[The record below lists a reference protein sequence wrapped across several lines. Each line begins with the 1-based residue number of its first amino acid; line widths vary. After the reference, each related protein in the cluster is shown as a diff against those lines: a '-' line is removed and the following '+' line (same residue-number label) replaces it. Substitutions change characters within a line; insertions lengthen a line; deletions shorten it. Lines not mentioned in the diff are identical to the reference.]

1 MNQIGHL
8 IFNILAG
15 AVMMA
20 LAWPRLRRLGFT
32 IYDEIDGA
40 FYMLIGMIGGGWAA
54 NAIPRIV
61 DSLAGGNRYDPWWAA
76 GEHWM
81 GVVVGGAVVGYIW
94 VRRRGFPL
102 GACFDTFTPLVPIG
116 LAVIRIGCFLN
127 ADAYGRPTDS
137 WIGMWLP
144 DAYGNYAFRYPTQ
157 LVSLGMNLLLAGALY
172 GFERYAQRRTGKSQG
187 WPFSGFL
194 FLLYVELYCL
204 GRIYFEFWRDDMYP
218 WIGPFT
224 YTHLYCFLGI
234 LFATWAIG
242 RGLRGA
248 RRQAYPTLNPNSTI

>member
-15 AVMMA
+15 AVVMF

-40 FYMLIGMIGGGWAA
+40 FYLLIAMIGGGWAA

-61 DSLAGGNRYDPWWAA
+61 DSLTGGNRYDPWWAA

-81 GVVVGGAVVGYIW
+81 GLVVGGAVVGYIW
-94 VRRRGFPL
+94 VRWRGFPL

-157 LVSLGMNLLLAGALY
+157 LVSLGMNLLLAL
-172 GFERYAQRRTGKSQG
+172 S
-187 WPFSGFL
+187 L
-194 FLLYVELYCL
+194 
-204 GRIYFEFWRDDMYP
+204 IH
-218 WIGPFT
+218 I
-224 YTHLYCFLGI
+224 
-234 LFATWAIG
+234 
-242 RGLRGA
+242 
-248 RRQAYPTLNPNSTI
+248 